1 MKIGILGTGAYGFGL
16 ATAIRENKHDIIM
29 WTAFEK
35 EMESIYPKRTGLWRQ
50 GRRFCYSS
58 ECNIDF

>member
-35 EMESIYPKRTGLWRQ
+35 EMENLASISAYAYIT
-50 GRRFCYSS
+50 
-58 ECNIDF
+58 